1 MVSNDTPELTAR
13 PPDEAEI
20 NLARDLTRRLAPPSR
35 RQLSMRLAEDGEAE
49 EIALSSHIVEL
60 LLQVLTET
68 AKGNAVT
75 IVPIH
80 AELTTQQSAD
90 LLGVSR
96 PFLIGLLEKGEIEF
110 RRVGTHRRVR
120 YQDLAAYAERQR
132 AARKAALDELSA
144 IGQELQLDD

>member
-13 PPDEAEI
+13 PPDEAGI
-20 NLARDLTRRLAPPSR
+20 NLARELTRRLAPPSR
-35 RQLSMRLAEDGEAE
+35 RQLSTWLAEDGEAE
-49 EIALSSHIVEL
+49 EIALSPHIVEL

-96 PFLIGLLEKGEIEF
+96 PFLI
-110 RRVGTHRRVR
+110 VRVR
-120 YQDLAAYAERQR
+120 
-132 AARKAALDELSA
+132 
-144 IGQELQLDD
+144 